1 VIYRLGKAIRIV
13 AWDFAAGL
21 EQHLGCRIALT
32 PAVKPWSLTGTETYS
47 MEMQHVIATVAVTL
61 LLTANVLA
69 QDRCEGLVQ
78 VDYGDWSII
87 IDKRGS
93 FVCEFETYSKIGDQI
108 LAVCPDSSMCSVFLP
123 LRGDPGAIIEHGSMK
138 TIVEL
143 RTIQTHREVDC
154 THIDEAS
161 SFVLRRP

>member
-1 VIYRLGKAIRIV
+1 MSVWYSRWPLSESIRRRFDLSTWQGRSDRGILSQGWNNISV
-13 AWDFAAGL
+13 AGL
-21 EQHLGCRIALT
+21 RLT

-47 MEMQHVIATVAVTL
+47 MEMQHVIAIVAVTL

-78 VDYGDWSII
+78 VGYRDWSII

-108 LAVCPDSSMCSVFLP
+108 LADCPDSSMCSISLP

-138 TIVEL
+138 TIVEV
-143 RTIQTHREVDC
+143 RSIQRIEK
-154 THIDEAS
+154 
-161 SFVLRRP
+161 